1 MPEGRGAELVDFD
14 ILGGA
19 LGRTAVRPA
28 YRVGGLRMSIY
39 VILFNARTENEGI
52 HSLQISDQERVLMFE
67 SEDDALRFGVLL
79 EAQDFPPTAV
89 EAFDEDE
96 IKEFCGG
103 AGYDAVFVPAGTTD
117 KTLLIPPE
125 KVVEE
130 TTWSAE
136 EKAARTASQRGDSS
150 DDEMDRIRR
159 QLENL
164 L

>member
-1 MPEGRGAELVDFD
+1 
-14 ILGGA
+14 
-19 LGRTAVRPA
+19 
-28 YRVGGLRMSIY
+28 MSVY

-52 HSLQISDQERVLMFE
+52 HSLQIGDQERVLMFE
-67 SEDDALRFGVLL
+67 AEDDALRFGVLL

-125 KVVEE
+125 RIVAE

-136 EKAARTASQRGDSS
+136 EKAERAASGADDASD

>member
-1 MPEGRGAELVDFD
+1 
-14 ILGGA
+14 
-19 LGRTAVRPA
+19 
-28 YRVGGLRMSIY
+28 MSIY

-52 HSLQISDQERVLMFE
+52 HSLQIGDKERVLMFE
-67 SEDDALRFGVLL
+67 AEDDALRFGVLL

-125 KVVEE
+125 RVVDE
-130 TTWSAE
+130 TTWSAQ
-136 EKAARTASQRGDSS
+136 EKVEQAGQDVNAPSA
-150 DDEMDRIRR
+150 EMDRMRA
-159 QLENL
+159 QLEKL

>member
-1 MPEGRGAELVDFD
+1 
-14 ILGGA
+14 
-19 LGRTAVRPA
+19 
-28 YRVGGLRMSIY
+28 MSVY

-52 HSLQISDQERVLMFE
+52 HSLQIGDKERVLMFE

-125 KVVEE
+125 KMVDE
-130 TTWSAE
+130 TTWSEAE
-136 EKAARTASQRGDSS
+136 KVERGPSGRGNSS
-150 DDEMDRIRR
+150 NDEMDRIRR
-159 QLENL
+159 QLESL

>member
-1 MPEGRGAELVDFD
+1 
-14 ILGGA
+14 
-19 LGRTAVRPA
+19 
-28 YRVGGLRMSIY
+28 MSVY

-52 HSLQISDQERVLMFE
+52 HSLQIGDQERVLMFE
-67 SEDDALRFGVLL
+67 AEDDALRFGVLL

-125 KVVEE
+125 KMVEE
-130 TTWSAE
+130 TTWSEE
-136 EKAARTASQRGDSS
+136 EKAERAASGGVGGSS